1 MRFQRGGRARWR
13 FSPGD
18 RTVILDRQIM
28 AEALAIEQRHENS
41 GPRYIAEQIGA
52 VALRG
57 DVAGIARWKA
67 IAAAF
72 DTLRI
77 PGPRQ

>member
-1 MRFQRGGRARWR
+1 
-13 FSPGD
+13 
-18 RTVILDRQIM
+18 VILDRQIM
-28 AEALAIEQRHENS
+28 AEAFAIEQRHGDR

-72 DTLRI
+72 DSLRSS
-77 PGPRQ
+77 GPRQ